1 MWLAS
6 YGVFTGKSVKKVLT
20 GIKLLPTPTEC
31 TQPDQFDL
39 KGMHKI
45 PGIYLAFCYFGCAS
59 SMKGYCCVCL
69 KSKE

>member
-6 YGVFTGKSVKKVLT
+6 YGVFTGKSGKKVLT

-45 PGIYLAFCYFGCAS
+45 PVKKRRRVLALFISDAICLYFRIF
-59 SMKGYCCVCL
+59 
-69 KSKE
+69 